1 MKQVVVICWCLLPFF
16 GMAQRGIVVTGTV
29 SDNSGG
35 VLPGASITIRGQR
48 SGTTSDNS
56 GFFRIRVQPGASIC
70 VNAVGFR
77 GDTVMVGDGVIRL
90 DIVLEPRVRLLEGI
104 VVTGTDQKAVGNDPM
119 HVMVTRSAGATIS
132 EFLQSEMSFNGQT
145 IVTPYK
151 MDTKTGMPTV
161 KDPNASYL
169 TNTPANTYYRM
180 SAVPSFTIKEDV
192 KGSRYL
198 LGDRW
203 GQGVVVTADDSLVDN
218 RALRYN
224 FDKIQQKLYA
234 TKDLATVIEL
244 DEQHI
249 KAFAIRDGDSLMIF
263 DRVGAIDSSR
273 YFLVIVAAVEGKYS
287 LYRDIRTKFAKSD
300 YHSDGMTETGT
311 PYDEYVDNNSY
322 FLVLPGGLRSRR
334 LEMRKKYLKEIIPEE
349 KIKVDE
355 FFSKHRYDAINETLL
370 KELILFLDD
379 QPRSLLTLY

>member
-1 MKQVVVICWCLLPFF
+1 MAQKAVVI
-16 GMAQRGIVVTGTV
+16 TGTV
-29 SDNSGG
+29 SDNKGG
-35 VLPGASITIRGQR
+35 VLPGASVTIRGQR
-48 SGTTSDNS
+48 SGTTSDNL
-56 GFFRIRVQPGASIC
+56 GFFRIRVQPGAFIC
-70 VNAVGFR
+70 IGAVGYK
-77 GDTVMVGDGVIRL
+77 GDTVMVGDETTRL

-151 MDTKTGMPTV
+151 VDTKTGMPTV

-180 SAVPSFTIKEDV
+180 SAVPSFSIKEDV
-192 KGSRYL
+192 KGNRYL

-203 GQGVVVTADDSLVDN
+203 GQGVVVTGDDSLVDN
-218 RALRYN
+218 RALKFN

-234 TKDLATVIEL
+234 TKDLATIIEL
-244 DEQHI
+244 DNQNI

-273 YFLVIVAAVEGKYS
+273 YFLVIVPSVGGKYA
-287 LYRDIRTKFAKSD
+287 LYRDIRTKFVKAD
-300 YHSDGMTETGT
+300 YHSDGMTESGT

-349 KIKVDE
+349 KFKVED
-355 FFSKHRYDAINETLL
+355 FFSRHRYDVINETLL
-370 KELILFLDD
+370 KELILFLNDRP
-379 QPRSLLTLY
+379 QSLLTLY